1 MNIKREK
8 LFKVMFKITIIHKI
22 ELCFNFQC
30 NAMLF
35 NSTKKKHNFVRIQ
48 NFVHVKMIKIR

>member
-35 NSTKKKHNFVRIQ
+35 NSTKKNTTFLE
-48 NFVHVKMIKIR
+48 FKILFILK